1 MAAAFTE
8 EEKAVDDALGFPKA
22 YARLCRGGG
31 GAGALGL
38 PYSHGPPHGFLPYV
52 LHPHEALRAKD
63 LNEMFPVTD
72 AEAAPTA
79 NPRGFANLLWKQL
92 DHLGNAGFD
101 PALFRIDAY
110 GNVLYLHADCASPLA
125 WDIDHWFPCA
135 RGGRTVPSNLRIV
148 QSQVCRKKHNK
159 MEFLVP
165 WWDLQLGI
173 SVNQF
178 LSIFASK
185 NADFRNRAFAF
196 LFADGASEEL
206 TSLQAVEAHA
216 FPHHFSEMKK
226 KVGLAPAAIVSSRG
240 SDNSVLKSLDANR
253 SLRPNY
259 PLIAAKKFTSEKDE
273 NANLLAPS
281 HGPNSTKENNNPDA
295 DGYISNPYLSIAT
308 ARDSLRQRE
317 EAKKKQAELTE
328 LENEATGLKQKN
340 EEERVTIQDMES
352 LLIKRRRRVEK
363 CRRLAEAQS
372 NYKAVLEKM
381 IRDAMHQSVVYKEQ
395 LRLNQAATST
405 LMARL
410 EAQRAMC
417 DSSETELRRKY
428 QQKDELE
435 KQIKPFTDQA
445 RKRYRVDDGMLEER
459 PRESVTCLPGR
470 RLRSSPLKQ
479 ELRIFLEEDQRTSDA
494 YISLEEEE
502 IRDGTSTMG
511 NFKNESFKVIS
522 FPRRSMEDNSV
533 DTERGRASVREK
545 LEHLAIKERQR
556 GRRRERTM
564 ASRGTS
570 TPGRSRDGKD
580 KEAIMLQCESETEK
594 SQTISL
600 PRTSSVPPSP
610 YRATGMYGMPR
621 YPTEQSVPL
630 QKNEMMASRGTS
642 TPGRSRDVKGKA
654 AMLQCESETEKS
666 QTVSLPRTSSVPPSP
681 PYRATG
687 MYGMPRYPTEQS
699 VPLQKNEMIRRRGVG
714 RSEDGA
720 NMNHSGKVTVDK
732 WLHMLMEEQQQE
744 DPAAA
749 YHYSED
755 HTVEEVASD
764 EQQKPRRIDDEI
776 TECSDEIVKL
786 GGESATEQSMAT
798 CRNSF
803 DIKERGQEKKIWFPR
818 TDSSRGFRS
827 LPSSPS
833 KIVGMTRSVECISRK
848 PKVIGVEDSVSTN
861 SSKFLSRCKQA
872 IKKAVK

>member
-1 MAAAFTE
+1 MAATAFTE
-8 EEKAVDDALGFPKA
+8 EEKAVDDALGYPKA

-31 GAGALGL
+31 GGF
-38 PYSHGPPHGFLPYV
+38 PYGHGPPHGFLPYV
-52 LHPHEALRAKD
+52 LHPHEAMRAKD
-63 LNEMFPVTD
+63 LNEMFPVRD

-101 PALFRIDAY
+101 PALFRVDAY
-110 GNVLYLHADCASPLA
+110 GNVLYLHADSASPLA

-148 QSQVCRKKHNK
+148 QAQVCRKKHNK
-159 MEFLVP
+159 LEFLVP

-173 SVNQF
+173 SVNHF

-196 LFADGASEEL
+196 LFVDGASEEL
-206 TSLQAVEAHA
+206 SSMQAVEAHA
-216 FPHHFSEMKK
+216 FPHHFSDLTK
-226 KVGLAPAAIVSSRG
+226 KVGLAPAAIVSNSRG

-253 SLRPNY
+253 PLRPNY

-273 NANLLAPS
+273 SVNLPVG

-328 LENEATGLKQKN
+328 LENEATELKQKN
-340 EEERVTIQDMES
+340 EEERVAIQDMEA

-445 RKRYRVDDGMLEER
+445 RKRYRVDDEMLEER
-459 PRESVTCLPGR
+459 QTESVKYFPGI
-470 RLRSSPLKQ
+470 RLRSRSPLKQ
-479 ELRIFLEEDQRTSDA
+479 ELRVFLEEDQRASDA

-502 IRDGTSTMG
+502 IRDGTSAMG
-511 NFKNESFKVIS
+511 NFKNSPYKVIS
-522 FPRRSMEDNSV
+522 FPRRSMEDNTV

-564 ASRGTS
+564 ASRGSRATS
-570 TPGRSRDGKD
+570 TPVRSRDDG
-580 KEAIMLQCESETEK
+580 
-594 SQTISL
+594 
-600 PRTSSVPPSP
+600 
-610 YRATGMYGMPR
+610 
-621 YPTEQSVPL
+621 
-630 QKNEMMASRGTS
+630 
-642 TPGRSRDVKGKA
+642 KGKA
-654 AMLQCESETEKS
+654 AMVQCEYETEKS
-666 QTVSLPRTSSVPPSP
+666 HTISVPRTSSVPPSP
-681 PYRATG
+681 PYRVTG
-687 MYGMPRYPTEQS
+687 MYGTPRYPAERP
-699 VPLQKNEMIRRRGVG
+699 VLLKKNEVGHCRGFG
-714 RSEDGA
+714 RSEDDA
-720 NMNHSGKVTVDK
+720 NMSHIGKGTVDK
-732 WLHMLMEEQQQE
+732 WLHMLMEEEQQQQE
-744 DPAAA
+744 DPAPT
-749 YHYSED
+749 YHSSED
-755 HTVEEVASD
+755 HNAVDEIASD
-764 EQQKPRRIDDEI
+764 EHQRQGRIDDDGGRNEI
-776 TECSDEIVKL
+776 TECTDEIVEV
-786 GGESATEQSMAT
+786 GGESAATEQAR

-803 DIKERGQEKKIWFPR
+803 EIRERGEEKKIWFPR
-818 TDSSRGFRS
+818 SDSSRGFRS

-833 KIVGMTRSVECISRK
+833 KILGVRRSVECMSRK
-848 PKVIGVEDSVSTN
+848 PKVIGDDDGRYGYEDSVSTS

-872 IKKAVK
+872 IKKAVNK